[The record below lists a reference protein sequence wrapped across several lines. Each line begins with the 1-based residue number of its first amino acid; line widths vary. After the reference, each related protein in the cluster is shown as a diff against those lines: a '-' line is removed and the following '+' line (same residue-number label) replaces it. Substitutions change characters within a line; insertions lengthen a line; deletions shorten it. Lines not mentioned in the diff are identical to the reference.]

1 MTFQK
6 VTHVIFDMDGLL
18 IESESVYNKIIC
30 EIAADYGKVYDLK
43 TKLKILGTPEPDTAR
58 IAIEEMN
65 LPLTCEEFLKIY
77 RKRVDEELTNPVL
90 MPGAKKLVE
99 HLHKHKI
106 PIAVATSSA
115 EDSMKIKTQNHK
127 ELFSLFHHIICGSTD
142 PEVKHGKPA
151 PDIFLVCASKFP
163 DKPDPSLCL
172 VLEDAPNGVKGARAA
187 GMQAVL
193 VPNEDVSEELRKPA
207 NLVLKSLLDF
217 KPELFGLPPFNDS
230 D

>member
-18 IESESVYNKIIC
+18 IESESIYNKILC
-30 EIAADYGKVYDLK
+30 EIAASYGKTFDLRI
-43 TKLKILGTPEPDTAR
+43 KLKILGTPEPDTAR

-65 LPLTCEEFLKIY
+65 LPLTVEEFLKVY

-90 MPGAKKLVE
+90 MPGAAKLVE
-99 HLHKHKI
+99 HFHRHKV

-115 EDSMKIKTQNHK
+115 EDSMKIKTQHHK
-127 ELFSLFHHIICGSTD
+127 QLFSLFHHVVCGSTD

-151 PDIFLVCASKFP
+151 PDIFLICASRFP
-163 DKPDPSLCL
+163 DKPDPSQCL
-172 VLEDAPNGVKGARAA
+172 VFEDAPNGVKGARAA

-193 VPNEDVSEELRKPA
+193 VPANDVEEEFKKPA
-207 NLVLKSLLDF
+207 TLVLKSLLDF
-217 KPELFGLPPFNDS
+217 KPELFALPSFE
-230 D
+230 